1 MAEKELALELLGIHG
16 LNSFVAHN
24 SSSRSVMFANH
35 IAQRLVTSNPD
46 SKRAVTGLENKFSKY
61 TFDIK
66 MPADGKILK
75 VIHRYPT
82 GIDQNSLAHNPE
94 TIVIF
99 ENNETKEID
108 CFSIVD
114 YNKFHQF
121 FGYSYRFR
129 DKISQIRSGAFI
141 AKGTVFASPPSVGD
155 NNEYKFGFNAKV
167 AFMSLPAVSEDGVI
181 IRKGFLEKL
190 SFKVY
195 ETRTIEFGS
204 ANFPLNVYGS
214 INNYKPFP
222 DIGDYIREDGI
233 LMALRDYDV
242 GLSPVDTSIS
252 DTIEIDYIF
261 DKLMFTRAGKGRVID
276 IKVNKNPAVQ
286 EKTPGVI
293 TKFLDR
299 YECALNK
306 HYRELVDFETKLRN
320 ENRNKYGIDKLKLGR
335 NLHKLLTEAYVGL
348 DIASEKHKQALTLLY
363 RKSVLNEYRVTFTIE
378 YDLVPTV
385 GYKLT
390 CVSGGRCF
398 IYLLQVY

>member
-1 MAEKELALELLGIHG
+1 
-16 LNSFVAHN
+16 
-24 SSSRSVMFANH
+24 
-35 IAQRLVTSNPD
+35 
-46 SKRAVTGLENKFSKY
+46 
-61 TFDIK
+61 

-114 YNKFHQF
+114 YNKFHLF

-129 DKISQIRSGAFI
+129 DNISRIRSGAFI

-155 NNEYKFGFNAKV
+155 NNEYKFGFNAKA

-222 DIGDYIREDGI
+222 DIGEYIREDGV

-306 HYRELVDFETKLRN
+306 YYRELVDFETKLRN

-390 CVSGGRCF
+390 CVSGGN
-398 IYLLQVY
+398 